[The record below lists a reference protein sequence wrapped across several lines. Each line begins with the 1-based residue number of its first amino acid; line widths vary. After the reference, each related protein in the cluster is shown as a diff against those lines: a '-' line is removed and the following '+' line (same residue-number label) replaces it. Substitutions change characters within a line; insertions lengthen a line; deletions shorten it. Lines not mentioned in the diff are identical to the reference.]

1 MAQIVLMEKV
11 KDLCYCDRLFFQIY
25 QDTKILYKALS
36 LVVGNFL
43 HLITIHQKKK
53 ICCVSFINVIF

>member
-36 LVVGNFL
+36 LVVGNFS
-43 HLITIHQKKK
+43 TFNNNTPKKK
-53 ICCVSFINVIF
+53 DLLRMIY

>member
-1 MAQIVLMEKV
+1 MEKV
-11 KDLCYCDRLFFQIY
+11 KDLCYCDWRFFQIY

-43 HLITIHQKKK
+43 HLITIHQKKRF
-53 ICCVSFINVIF
+53 VAYHLLM

>member
-36 LVVGNFL
+36 LVVGYFSTFNNN
-43 HLITIHQKKK
+43 TPKKK
-53 ICCVSFINVIF
+53 NFVAYDLLM